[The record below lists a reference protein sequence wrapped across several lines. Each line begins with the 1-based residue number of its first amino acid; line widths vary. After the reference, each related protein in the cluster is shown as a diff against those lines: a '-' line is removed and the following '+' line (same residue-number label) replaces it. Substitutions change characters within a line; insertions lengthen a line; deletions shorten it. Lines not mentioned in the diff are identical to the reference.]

1 MVGALQR
8 GLGSPGDLS
17 GSLNHSCI
25 YEEILERR
33 AARAAR
39 PLPGRRPLQSQRPP
53 QCLLQVRSE
62 CGRIPMRRSG
72 SSAALSY
79 LPNKAPTR
87 RSGWGPGSRPRGRT
101 FIRSPEKSPEPAA
114 GTDANTS
121 SSFPRLLVY
130 VQPKSPEKLNLFMC
144 LESEPSEPSAQSAQ
158 WYFLWLNMHHCAL
171 LCGHFC
177 KTC

>member
-33 AARAAR
+33 AARAAG
-39 PLPGRRPLQSQRPP
+39 PLPGRRLPSPVSRLQRPP

-62 CGRIPMRRSG
+62 CRRIPMRRSG

-101 FIRSPEKSPEPAA
+101 FIRSPEKSQQEPMLTRAA
-114 GTDANTS
+114 R
-121 SSFPRLLVY
+121 FPGC
-130 VQPKSPEKLNLFMC
+130 LFMC
-144 LESEPSEPSAQSAQ
+144 SRS
-158 WYFLWLNMHHCAL
+158 L
-171 LCGHFC
+171 L
-177 KTC
+177 KSPTCLCVWSQNRQNRQHSQHSQHSGTSSG